1 LLFISQ
7 GILSKHPPEAK
18 FQSARSSNPLELDF
32 IGILPHIHAVVE
44 RRAPGKHV
52 YVSAHSFENMPIK
65 VAIVDDD
72 EGIRSSLATLIRR
85 ASALRLSGDYPDA
98 ETALKEIPR
107 RPPDVV
113 LMDINLPGI
122 KGVECVRQLK
132 SALPSVQFL
141 MLTVYED
148 SDSLFNSFK
157 AGASGY
163 LLKRTASARLL
174 EAIHDV
180 HAGGSPMT
188 PQLARRVVQYFTRTP
203 GDDSSVAKL
212 TPGERDFLDQLAAG
226 YAYKEMAN
234 RMNISIDTVRSYV
247 RTVYEKLHVHS
258 RTEAVVKY
266 LRG

>member
-1 LLFISQ
+1 MQ
-7 GILSKHPPEAK
+7 
-18 FQSARSSNPLELDF
+18 
-32 IGILPHIHAVVE
+32 
-44 RRAPGKHV
+44 
-52 YVSAHSFENMPIK
+52 IK

-72 EGIRSSLATLIRR
+72 EGIRTSLAALIRR
-85 ASALRLSGDYPDA
+85 ASTVRLAGEYADAESALR
-98 ETALKEIPR
+98 EIPNH
-107 RPPDVV
+107 PPDVV

-132 SALPSVQFL
+132 AQMPAVQFL

-148 SDSLFNSFK
+148 SDSLFNSLK

-174 EAIHDV
+174 EAIRDV
-180 HAGGSPMT
+180 HAGGAPMT
-188 PQLARRVVQYFTRTP
+188 PQLARRVVQFF
-203 GDDSSVAKL
+203 SVPAKQASPLAAL
-212 TPGERDFLDQLAAG
+212 TPGETEFLEQLANG
-226 YAYKEMAN
+226 YAYKEIAD

>member
-1 LLFISQ
+1 
-7 GILSKHPPEAK
+7 
-18 FQSARSSNPLELDF
+18 
-32 IGILPHIHAVVE
+32 
-44 RRAPGKHV
+44 
-52 YVSAHSFENMPIK
+52 MPIK

-72 EGIRSSLATLIRR
+72 EGIRTSLVALIRR
-85 ASALRLSGDYPDA
+85 APLLRLAGDYPDA

-107 RPPDVV
+107 HPPDVV

-132 SALPSVQFL
+132 ATVPAVQFL

-148 SDSLFNSFK
+148 SDSLFNSLK

-163 LLKRTASARLL
+163 LLKRTASSRLL
-174 EAIHDV
+174 EAIRDV
-180 HAGGSPMT
+180 YGGGSPMT
-188 PQLARRVVQYFTRTP
+188 PQLARRVVQFF
-203 GDDSSVAKL
+203 AKPPEGESPVSRL
-212 TPGERDFLDQLAAG
+212 TPGEREFLDQLANG
-226 YAYKEMAN
+226 YAYKEIAE
-234 RMNISIDTVRSYV
+234 RMTISIDTVRSYV

>member
-1 LLFISQ
+1 
-7 GILSKHPPEAK
+7 
-18 FQSARSSNPLELDF
+18 
-32 IGILPHIHAVVE
+32 
-44 RRAPGKHV
+44 
-52 YVSAHSFENMPIK
+52 MPIR

-72 EGIRSSLATLIRR
+72 EGIRTSLAALIRR
-85 ASALRLSGDYPDA
+85 ASFLRLTGDYPAA

-122 KGVECVRQLK
+122 SGVECARQLK
-132 SALPSVQFL
+132 TALPSIQFL

-174 EAIHDV
+174 EAIRDV
-180 HAGGSPMT
+180 HAGGAPMT
-188 PQLARRVVQYFTRTP
+188 PQLARRVVQFFTKPAAAQTSP
-203 GDDSSVAKL
+203 VSLL
-212 TPGERDFLDQLAAG
+212 TAGEKECLDQLANG
-226 YAYKEMAN
+226 YAYKEIAD

>member
-1 LLFISQ
+1 MIATIAQ
-7 GILSKHPPEAK
+7 
-18 FQSARSSNPLELDF
+18 
-32 IGILPHIHAVVE
+32 
-44 RRAPGKHV
+44 
-52 YVSAHSFENMPIK
+52 NMQIK

-72 EGIRSSLATLIRR
+72 EGIRTSLAALIRR
-85 ASALRLSGDYPDA
+85 APALKLAGDYPDA

-107 RPPDVV
+107 HPPDVV

-132 SALPSVQFL
+132 STLPQVQFL

-148 SDSLFNSFK
+148 SDSLFNSLK

-174 EAIHDV
+174 EAIRDV
-180 HAGGSPMT
+180 HGGGSPMT
-188 PQLARRVVQYFTRTP
+188 PQLARRVVQFFSKPAEGELSASR
-203 GDDSSVAKL
+203 L
-212 TPGERDFLDQLAAG
+212 TPGEREFLDQLANG
-226 YAYKEMAN
+226 YAYKEIAD
-234 RMNISIDTVRSYV
+234 RMKISIDTVRSYV

>member
-1 LLFISQ
+1 MQ
-7 GILSKHPPEAK
+7 
-18 FQSARSSNPLELDF
+18 
-32 IGILPHIHAVVE
+32 
-44 RRAPGKHV
+44 
-52 YVSAHSFENMPIK
+52 IK

-72 EGIRSSLATLIRR
+72 EGIRNSLATLIRR
-85 ASALRLSGDYPDA
+85 AAALRLTGDYADA

-107 RPPDVV
+107 NPPDVV

-122 KGVECVRQLK
+122 KGPECVRQLK
-132 SALPSVQFL
+132 AQLPAVQFL

-148 SDSLFNSFK
+148 SDSLFNSLK

-174 EAIHDV
+174 EAIRDV

-188 PQLARRVVQYFTRTP
+188 PQLARRVVQFFTKPADTASP
-203 GDDSSVAKL
+203 VASL
-212 TPGERDFLDQLAAG
+212 TPGEKEFLDQLANG
-226 YAYKEMAN
+226 YAYKEIAD
-234 RMNISIDTVRSYV
+234 RMKISIDTVRSYV
-247 RTVYEKLHVHS
+247 RNVYEKLHVHS